1 MVKQIVVGTDGS
13 SESMAGFNQALVMAK
28 MIGANIKCVFIVDL
42 RKTQMPFIYSGAAY
56 EGAYERLYVPP
67 DSSLRS
73 FYDKLAE
80 DLENFGAQCMEDCRK
95 RAKKEKIEFESVIKS
110 GYPGVEL
117 CDEARSGGL
126 LVVGRRGENAAYK
139 RSIVGSIT
147 EDLVRTS
154 PRPLLICPV
163 YRKDV
168 SMDTIL
174 FPYDGRRT
182 AEHAL
187 QYYVN
192 GLVHIAKRFV
202 MLVVGEE
209 FEEESR
215 VEEELSYLEAH
226 DVPVEVVRREG
237 ALAKETL
244 KFAEEISADTI
255 LLGARGR
262 PRLKDF
268 IVGSRALQVLQK
280 CSVPVLLVI

>member
-13 SESMAGFNQALVMAK
+13 PESMAGFNQAMVMAK
-28 MIGANIKCVFIVDL
+28 MIGANIKCVFVVDL

-73 FYDKLAE
+73 FYDKLAQ
-80 DLENFGAQCMEDCRK
+80 DLETFGQQCMEDCRK
-95 RAKKEKIEFESVIKS
+95 RAEKEKIGFESVIKT

-117 CDEARSGGL
+117 CDQARSGGL

-139 RSIVGSIT
+139 RSVVGSIT

-154 PRPLLICPV
+154 PRPMLICPV
-163 YRKDV
+163 YRKEV
-168 SMDTIL
+168 SLDTVV

-182 AEHAL
+182 TEHAL

-192 GLVHIAKRFV
+192 GLNNIAKRFIF
-202 MLVVGEE
+202 LVVGEDL
-209 FEEESR
+209 EEEHK
-215 VEEELSYLEAH
+215 VEEEISYLEAH
-226 DVPVEVVRREG
+226 NVPVEVERREG
-237 ALAKETL
+237 ALPKETL
-244 KFAEEISADTI
+244 KYAEEISADMI

-268 IVGSRALQVLQK
+268 IVGSKALQVLQK
-280 CSVPVLLVI
+280 CTVPVLVVI